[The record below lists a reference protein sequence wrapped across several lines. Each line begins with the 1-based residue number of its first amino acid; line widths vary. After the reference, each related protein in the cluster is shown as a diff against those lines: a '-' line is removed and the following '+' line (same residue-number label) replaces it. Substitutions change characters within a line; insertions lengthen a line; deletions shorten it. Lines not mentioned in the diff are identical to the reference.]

1 MFIEMDRV
9 EFCLVLSKDSSP
21 SENLSQIISS
31 AETFL
36 SIVVP
41 QSISGPE
48 SVIAY
53 VFKSFE
59 IS

>member
-1 MFIEMDRV
+1 MDRV

-53 VFKSFE
+53 VFKKFE